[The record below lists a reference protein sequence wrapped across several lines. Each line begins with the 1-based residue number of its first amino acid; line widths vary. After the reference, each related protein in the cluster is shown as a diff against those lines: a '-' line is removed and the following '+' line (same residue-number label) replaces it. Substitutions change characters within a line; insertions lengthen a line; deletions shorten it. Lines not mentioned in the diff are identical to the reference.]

1 MRTPSAANHNA
12 MRFDSMSFREPLL
25 SLALPPK
32 RRYQALSIAMIASIA
47 CAALAPPWLALQGG
61 VLAFGLSWATM
72 IDIDRFRLPD
82 ILTLGLL
89 TVGLAF
95 ALRDGWSSARPYI
108 FGAAVGYLS
117 LAALAVA
124 YRKIRGRSGLG
135 MGDAKLLAA
144 AGAWL
149 GWMALPFV
157 VLIASL
163 ACLASVMFTAI
174 RRGKPLS
181 SGLIPFGPYL
191 AAAIWIVWLL
201 QLGEHA

>member
-1 MRTPSAANHNA
+1 MHFNSL
-12 MRFDSMSFREPLL
+12 SFRGSLA
-25 SLALPPK
+25 SLALPAK
-32 RRYQALSIAMIASIA
+32 RRFQALSIALIASLA
-47 CAALAPPWLALQGG
+47 CAVLAPPWLALQGV
-61 VLAFGLSWATM
+61 VLAFGLSWAMM

-89 TVGLAF
+89 VIGLAF
-95 ALRDGWSSARPYI
+95 ALGDGLSGARPYI
-108 FGAAVGYLS
+108 FGAAAGYLA
-117 LAALAVA
+117 LAAWAVA

-174 RRGKPLS
+174 RRGKPLPS
-181 SGLIPFGPYL
+181 DPIPFGPYL
-191 AAAIWIVWLL
+191 AIAIWIVWLL
-201 QLGEHA
+201 QLGERT